1 MYDVLQPNQTLIAE
15 TCNVFRQLTDIYDSW
30 GSVIGMIDYF
40 GDDPQNIS
48 QVARPGAWN
57 DPDQVTPV
65 KLWMGTHILHRRT
78 YCRLVKDDG
87 PLHGLMTDV

>member
-1 MYDVLQPNQTLIAE
+1 MLIYFMCQESNLFLLPCQQPDQKLISE

-48 QVARPGAWN
+48 QVAGPGAWN
-57 DPDQVTPV
+57 DPDQVT
-65 KLWMGTHILHRRT
+65 
-78 YCRLVKDDG
+78 
-87 PLHGLMTDV
+87 

>member
-1 MYDVLQPNQTLIAE
+1 MYSRYFFSPFFINFQPNQTLISG

-48 QVARPGAWN
+48 QIARPGAWN
-57 DPDQVTPV
+57 DPDQVR
-65 KLWMGTHILHRRT
+65 IL
-78 YCRLVKDDG
+78 
-87 PLHGLMTDV
+87 

>member
-57 DPDQVTPV
+57 DPDQVTP
-65 KLWMGTHILHRRT
+65 LRSPTGYRRQPYFT
-78 YCRLVKDDG
+78 QAHDRRAYRWI
-87 PLHGLMTDV
+87 TS